1 MNVDLFSFH
10 GDNLLLT
17 CLVAWQVFSCGVWQR
32 IERFTGGG
40 LPGLRIRK
48 LLSYLCTRG
57 EQKLESKPLLSYLCT
72 RGEQKLESKPLL
84 SYLCTRGEQ
93 RLESKPLFPSKLL
106 VT

>member
-1 MNVDLFSFH
+1 MNVALFSFH
-10 GDNLLLT
+10 GDNLLLP
-17 CLVAWQVFSCGVWQR
+17 CLVAWQVFSCGVWQK

-72 RGEQKLESKPLL
+72 RGEQKLESKPL
-84 SYLCTRGEQ
+84 
-93 RLESKPLFPSKLL
+93 FPSKLL